1 MYQLK
6 VAKLDTEKQTEGVDG
21 LKQANADLQKKIKR
35 YISLIEEAKIANE
48 KAAADGVVTE
58 DLNEFSVTRKLGH
71 TDMGDI
77 SDILERGSAL
87 YKSIDGRGEYTS
99 RAIIDEHPSQIAI
112 KRLDYGNFGNESFD
126 DRVQQNREDLSD
138 RSHITTNINHTKTL
152 KDGLINL
159 SSSLVANTAAS
170 VHLRNAMAEM
180 KDQKPNEKR
189 NLSPPRR
196 NIDFR
201 RESTIIGES
210 GRDNSLDAASKIAVQ
225 KMPTGTNVDV
235 KKLGSLLEK
244 LPKKI
249 LAQERCIDA
258 VLNFLNE
265 LCKACGYTKATMY
278 ALSPIMKQTMR
289 KNAKKEHSKYL
300 NMVPYMD
307 RGTGSSEKLVGVAP
321 VGLLCQSVVFDS
333 V

>member
-1 MYQLK
+1 
-6 VAKLDTEKQTEGVDG
+6 
-21 LKQANADLQKKIKR
+21 
-35 YISLIEEAKIANE
+35 
-48 KAAADGVVTE
+48 
-58 DLNEFSVTRKLGH
+58 
-71 TDMGDI
+71 
-77 SDILERGSAL
+77 
-87 YKSIDGRGEYTS
+87 
-99 RAIIDEHPSQIAI
+99 
-112 KRLDYGNFGNESFD
+112 
-126 DRVQQNREDLSD
+126 
-138 RSHITTNINHTKTL
+138 
-152 KDGLINL
+152 
-159 SSSLVANTAAS
+159 
-170 VHLRNAMAEM
+170 
-180 KDQKPNEKR
+180 
-189 NLSPPRR
+189 
-196 NIDFR
+196 
-201 RESTIIGES
+201 
-210 GRDNSLDAASKIAVQ
+210 
-225 KMPTGTNVDV
+225 MPTGTNVDV